1 MIHVMYIINIKTIDM
16 KRLLTLVLAVMAVQ
30 AVSAQELRFDKDGN
44 FKIAQFTDIH
54 LTPGNADSEARIP
67 QMIATVVKAE
77 QPDLLVLTGDIVTAK
92 PAMKGWEFIA
102 ETLGKIGV
110 PYAVTMGNH
119 DPEMTTRDSIYTFL
133 QTQPLFV
140 GEKGPKDL
148 AGMGNYVLPVLA
160 SDGSSIPAGLVYCM
174 DSNDY
179 SPDQEKYGYY
189 GWIEHSQI
197 AWYRDQSDRFTT
209 LNGGKPLPAV
219 AYFHIALPES
229 RTAMMDQRMK
239 EEMAKVKAEGGN
251 PREIMQKMRQM
262 NSRGGVNSGLF
273 AAFVEKQDVL
283 GVFAGHTHELDHIN
297 EYRGIALGYGRVS
310 GYEAYGKKVRGT
322 RIVELHE
329 GEYTFDTWIT
339 TPEGKEEVHNF
350 PEHMTSEDTQN
361 VAYKPALD
369 VEPVR
374 NGVSYKYYT
383 GNFQSV
389 KDFAGTEP
397 KEEGVISTLS
407 ILQARGRD
415 HFGYEFN
422 CYLEIPADDVYH
434 FSLICDD
441 GAQLFI
447 DDELVVDRDGSH
459 ARDAA
464 IAKLP
469 LAKGFHKLRILY
481 FEDYMGESLGLWMEG
496 KKFRKKE
503 INADMLYQVEKP
515 GVQLR
520 FNKDGKFKI
529 AQFTDTHLDPSRD
542 TYSSILDM
550 ITEMIEKENP
560 DFVIFTGDIVTT
572 GPSDKAW
579 GELIETLE
587 AIGKPYGVVTGNHET
602 EVTSRDTIFNYL
614 LNSHLFLGKKGLRLE
629 KKMGNYILPVL
640 ASDGSDKTKAVLYCM
655 DSGEFG
661 GDQELLGQYEWF
673 DWDQINWYRNNSTAY
688 TRKNGGKPV
697 PSLAFFHIPVPEY
710 RYLNGKDDVYGT
722 YSYSGAGSAEINSGM
737 FTSML
742 DMKDVMGI
750 FVGHDHQ
757 CDNIGLMNGVALA
770 YGRYSGASRMRMESG
785 CRIIELCEDEY
796 EFDTY
801 NSTPKGKEFV
811 YYYPSGITSEDE
823 ETLTYYPAKKV
834 SPKKNGVKYT
844 YYEGEFKNLEEVKTK
859 GVKKDNGTMTNFIVD
874 EAPAEDHYAY
884 EFTSYLNIP
893 ETAVYRFF
901 INSDDGAKLYI
912 DGKLLIDNDGS
923 HSAARKGQKIALKQG
938 FHEIKIEYFEDYM
951 GQELKVRMLSR
962 NMPEQLIPD
971 NMLYTK

>member
-1 MIHVMYIINIKTIDM
+1 M
-16 KRLLTLVLAVMAVQ
+16 KRLLTFLLAVITVQ
-30 AVSAQELRFDKDGN
+30 GMYAQELRFDKEGK
-44 FKIAQFTDIH
+44 FKIAQFTDVH
-54 LTPGNADSEARIP
+54 LTPGNQDSETRVP
-67 QMIATVVKAE
+67 QMIAKVVEAE
-77 QPDLLVLTGDIVTAK
+77 NPDLLVFTGDIVTAK
-92 PAMKGWEFIA
+92 PAMEGWKFIA
-102 ETLGKIGV
+102 EMCDKIGV

-133 QTQPLFV
+133 LTQPLFV
-140 GEKGPKDL
+140 GEKGPEDI

-160 SDGSSIPAGLVYCM
+160 SDGSFNPAALVYCM

-197 AWYRDQSDRFTT
+197 AWYREQSKKFTT
-209 LNGGKPLPAV
+209 FNGGKPLPAV

-229 RTAMMDQRMK
+229 RTAMMEQRMK
-239 EEMAKVKAEGGN
+239 AEMAKAKAEGGN

-273 AAFVEKQDVL
+273 AAFVEQQDVL
-283 GVFAGHTHELDHIN
+283 GVFAGHTHELDHVN

-310 GYEAYGKKVRGT
+310 GYEAYGRNERGT

-339 TPEGKEEVHNF
+339 TPKGKEDVHRF
-350 PEHMTSEDTQN
+350 PEHITSVDTKD
-361 VAYKPALD
+361 VTYKPALD
-369 VEPVR
+369 IQPVK
-374 NGVSYKYYT
+374 NGVTYKYYT

-389 KDFAGTEP
+389 KDFAGMEP
-397 KEEGVISTLS
+397 KEEGVISKFS

-415 HFGYEFN
+415 HFGYDFSS
-422 CYLEIPADDVYH
+422 YLEIPADDIYH
-434 FSLICDD
+434 FSLVCDD
-441 GAQLFI
+441 GAQLYI
-447 DDELVVDRDGSH
+447 DDELMIDRDGSH

-464 IAKLP
+464 IAKVP
-469 LAKGFHKLRILY
+469 LAKGFHKVRILY

-496 KKFRKKE
+496 RKTRKTE
-503 INADMLYQVEKP
+503 LNADMLYQVEKP

-520 FNKDGKFKI
+520 FNEDGKFRI
-529 AQFTDTHLDPSRD
+529 AQFTDTHLDPSKEDYNR
-542 TYSSILDM
+542 TLDM
-550 ITEMIEKENP
+550 IKGMIASENP

-572 GPSDKAW
+572 GPSDVAW
-579 GELIETLE
+579 GGLIEALE
-587 AIGKPYGVVTGNHET
+587 STGKPYGVVTGNHET

-614 LNSHLFLGKKGLRLE
+614 LNSSLFLGKKGLRLE

-640 ASDGSDKTKAVLYCM
+640 ASDGSDKTQAVLYCM

-673 DWDQINWYRNNSTAY
+673 DWDQINWYRNNSMAF

-697 PSLAFFHIPVPEY
+697 PSVAFFHIPVPEY
-710 RYLNGKDDVYGT
+710 RYLNGRDDVYGNYT
-722 YSYSGAGSAEINSGM
+722 YSGAGSAEINSGM

-742 DMKDVMGI
+742 DMKDIMGI
-750 FVGHDHQ
+750 FVGHDHT
-757 CDNIGLMNGVALA
+757 CDNIGQMNGVALA
-770 YGRYSGASRMRMESG
+770 YGRYSGASKLRIERG
-785 CRIIELCEDEY
+785 CRIIELHEGRF

-801 NSTPKGKEFV
+801 NSTPKGKEFI

-823 ETLTYYPAKKV
+823 QGLTYYPAKKV
-834 SPKKNGVKYT
+834 NPKKNGVKYT

-901 INSDDGAKLYI
+901 INSDDGARLYI

-923 HSAARKGQKIALKQG
+923 HSAARKGQKIALNKG

-962 NMPEQLIPD
+962 NMSEQLIPD
-971 NMLYTK
+971 NMLYIK

>member
-1 MIHVMYIINIKTIDM
+1 M
-16 KRLLTLVLAVMAVQ
+16 KRLLTILIAVLAVQ
-30 AVSAQELRFDKDGN
+30 ALSAQELRFDSNGK

-54 LTPGNADSEARIP
+54 LTPRNADSETRVP
-67 QMIATVVKAE
+67 QMIAKVVE
-77 QPDLLVLTGDIVTAK
+77 TENPDLLVFTGDIVTAK
-92 PAMKGWEFIA
+92 PAMPGWEFIA
-102 ETLGKIGV
+102 DMCAKIGV

-140 GEKGPKDL
+140 GEKGPQDL

-160 SDGSSIPAGLVYCM
+160 SDGSGNPAGLVYCM

-197 AWYRDQSDRFTT
+197 AWYRQQSERFTT
-209 LNGGKPLPAV
+209 INGGKPLPAV

-229 RTAMMDQRMK
+229 RTAMMEKRMK
-239 EEMAKVKAEGGN
+239 DEMAKAISEGAN
-251 PREIMQKMRQM
+251 PREIKERIRVM
-262 NSRGGVNSGLF
+262 SHRGGINSGLF
-273 AAFVEKQDVL
+273 AAFIEKQDVL
-283 GVFAGHTHELDHIN
+283 GAFAGHTHELDHVN

-310 GYEAYGKKVRGT
+310 GYEAYGRHERGT

-339 TPEGKEEVHNF
+339 TPKGKEDVHRF
-350 PEHMTSEDTQN
+350 PEHITSVDTKGIT
-361 VAYKPALD
+361 YKPALD

-389 KDFAGTEP
+389 KDFAGMEP
-397 KEEGVISTLS
+397 KEEGVLNTFS

-415 HFGYEFN
+415 HFGYDFN
-422 CYLEIPADDVYH
+422 SYLEIPSDDVYH
-434 FSLICDD
+434 FSLVCDD

-464 IAKLP
+464 IVKVP
-469 LAKGFHKLRILY
+469 LAKGFHKVRILY

-496 KKFRKKE
+496 RKMRKTE
-503 INADMLYQVEKP
+503 LRADMLYQIEKP

-520 FNKDGKFKI
+520 FNADGKFRI
-529 AQFTDTHLDPSRD
+529 AQFTDTHLDP
-542 TYSSILDM
+542 TNENFNKTLDM
-550 ITEMIEKENP
+550 IKEMIAQENP
-560 DFVIFTGDIVTT
+560 DFVIFTGDIATT
-572 GPSDKAW
+572 GPSDLAW
-579 GELIETLE
+579 GGLIK
-587 AIGKPYGVVTGNHET
+587 AIESTGKPYGVVTGNHET

-640 ASDGSDKTKAVLYCM
+640 ASDGSDKTQAVLYCM

-673 DWDQINWYRNNSTAY
+673 DWDQINWYRNNSMSY

-710 RYLNGKDDVYGT
+710 RYLNGKDDVYG
-722 YSYSGAGSAEINSGM
+722 SYTFSGAGSAEINSGM

-742 DMKDVMGI
+742 DMKDMMGT
-750 FVGHDHQ
+750 FVGHDHT

-770 YGRYSGASRMRMESG
+770 YGRYSGASRLRIERG
-785 CRIIELCEDEY
+785 CRIIDLIEGKF
-796 EFDTY
+796 EFETY
-801 NSTPKGKEFV
+801 NSTLKGKEFI
-811 YYYPSGITSEDE
+811 YYYPSGITSDDE
-823 ETLTYYPAKKV
+823 ESLTYYPAKKV
-834 SPKKNGVKYT
+834 NPKKNGVKYT

-859 GVKKDNGTMTNFIVD
+859 GVKKDNGTMSYFIVD
-874 EAPAEDHYAY
+874 EAPIEDHYAY

-923 HSAARKGQKIALKQG
+923 HSAARKGQKIALNKG

-962 NMPEQLIPD
+962 NMPEQLIPE
-971 NMLYTK
+971 NMLYIK

>member
-1 MIHVMYIINIKTIDM
+1 M
-16 KRLLTLVLAVMAVQ
+16 KRLLTILIAVLAVQ
-30 AVSAQELRFDKDGN
+30 ALSAQELRFDSNGK

-54 LTPGNADSEARIP
+54 LTPRNADSETRVP
-67 QMIATVVKAE
+67 QMIAKVVE
-77 QPDLLVLTGDIVTAK
+77 TENPDLLVFTGDIVTAK
-92 PAMKGWEFIA
+92 PAMPGWEFIA
-102 ETLGKIGV
+102 DMCAKIGV

-140 GEKGPKDL
+140 GEKGPQDL

-160 SDGSSIPAGLVYCM
+160 SDGSGNPAGLVYCM

-197 AWYRDQSDRFTT
+197 AWYRQQSERFTT
-209 LNGGKPLPAV
+209 INGGKPLPAV

-229 RTAMMDQRMK
+229 RTAMMEKRMK
-239 EEMAKVKAEGGN
+239 DEMAKAISEGAN
-251 PREIMQKMRQM
+251 PREIKERIRVM
-262 NSRGGVNSGLF
+262 SHRGGINSGLF
-273 AAFVEKQDVL
+273 AAFIEKQDVL
-283 GVFAGHTHELDHIN
+283 GAFAGHTHELDHVN

-310 GYEAYGKKVRGT
+310 GYEAYGRHERGT

-339 TPEGKEEVHNF
+339 TPKGKEDVHRF
-350 PEHMTSEDTQN
+350 PEHITSVDTKGIT
-361 VAYKPALD
+361 YKPALD

-389 KDFAGTEP
+389 KDFAGMEP
-397 KEEGVISTLS
+397 KEEGVLNTFS

-415 HFGYEFN
+415 HFGYDFN
-422 CYLEIPADDVYH
+422 SYLEIPSDDVYH
-434 FSLICDD
+434 FSLVCDD

-464 IAKLP
+464 IVKVP
-469 LAKGFHKLRILY
+469 LAKGFHKVRILY

-496 KKFRKKE
+496 RKMRKTE
-503 INADMLYQVEKP
+503 LRADMLYQIEKP

-520 FNKDGKFKI
+520 FNADGKFRI
-529 AQFTDTHLDPSRD
+529 AQFTDTHLDP
-542 TYSSILDM
+542 TNENFNKTLDM
-550 ITEMIEKENP
+550 IKEMIAQENP
-560 DFVIFTGDIVTT
+560 DFVIFTGDIATT
-572 GPSDKAW
+572 GPSDLAW
-579 GELIETLE
+579 GGLIKAMEST
-587 AIGKPYGVVTGNHET
+587 GKPYGVVTGNHET

-614 LNSHLFLGKKGLRLE
+614 LNSYLFLGKKGLRLE

-640 ASDGSDKTKAVLYCM
+640 ASDGSDKTQAVLYCM

-673 DWDQINWYRNNSTAY
+673 DWDQINWYRNNSMSY

-710 RYLNGKDDVYGT
+710 RYLNGKDDVYG
-722 YSYSGAGSAEINSGM
+722 SYTFSGAGSAEINSGM

-742 DMKDVMGI
+742 DMKDMMGI
-750 FVGHDHQ
+750 FVGHDHT
-757 CDNIGLMNGVALA
+757 CDNIGQMNGVALA
-770 YGRYSGASRMRMESG
+770 YGRYSGASRLRIERG
-785 CRIIELCEDEY
+785 CRIIDLIEGKF
-796 EFDTY
+796 EFETY
-801 NSTPKGKEFV
+801 NSTLKGKEFI
-811 YYYPSGITSEDE
+811 YYYPSGITSDDE
-823 ETLTYYPAKKV
+823 ESLTYYPAKKV
-834 SPKKNGVKYT
+834 NPKKNGVKYT

-859 GVKKDNGTMTNFIVD
+859 GVKKDNRTMSYFIVD
-874 EAPAEDHYAY
+874 EAPVEDHYAY

-923 HSAARKGQKIALKQG
+923 HSAARKGQKIALNKG

-962 NMPEQLIPD
+962 NMPEQLIPE
-971 NMLYTK
+971 NMLYIK

>member
-1 MIHVMYIINIKTIDM
+1 M
-16 KRLLTLVLAVMAVQ
+16 KRLLTILIAVLAVQ
-30 AVSAQELRFDKDGN
+30 SLSAQELRFDSNGN

-54 LTPGNADSEARIP
+54 LTPGNADSEARVP
-67 QMIATVVKAE
+67 QMIAKVVEAE
-77 QPDLLVLTGDIVTAK
+77 KPDLLVFTGDIVTAK
-92 PAMKGWEFIA
+92 PAMPGWEFIA
-102 ETLGKIGV
+102 DMCAKIGV

-140 GEKGPKDL
+140 GEKGPEEL

-160 SDGSSIPAGLVYCM
+160 SDGSCNPAGLVYCM

-197 AWYRDQSDRFTT
+197 AWYRQQSARYTT
-209 LNGGKPLPAV
+209 INGGKPLPAV

-229 RTAMMDQRMK
+229 RTAMMEQRMK
-239 EEMAKVKAEGGN
+239 EEMAKARAEGGN
-251 PREIMQKMRQM
+251 PREAMRKMRQM
-262 NSRGGVNSGLF
+262 NSRGGINSGLF
-273 AAFVEKQDVL
+273 AAFVEQQDVM
-283 GVFAGHTHELDHIN
+283 GAFAGHTHELDHVN

-310 GYEAYGKKVRGT
+310 GYEAYGRHERGT

-339 TPEGKEEVHNF
+339 TPNGKEDVHRF
-350 PEHMTSEDTQN
+350 PEHITSVDTKN
-361 VAYKPALD
+361 ITYKPALD

-389 KDFAGTEP
+389 KDFAGMEP
-397 KEEGVISTLS
+397 EEEGVINTFS

-422 CYLEIPADDVYH
+422 SYLYIPGDDVYH
-434 FSLICDD
+434 FSLVCDD
-441 GAQLFI
+441 GAKLFV
-447 DDELVVDRDGSH
+447 DDELVIDRDGSH

-469 LAKGFHKLRILY
+469 LAKGFHKVRILY

-496 KKFRKKE
+496 RKMRKTE
-503 INADMLYQVEKP
+503 LTADMLYQVEKP

-520 FNKDGKFKI
+520 FNADGKFKI
-529 AQFTDTHLDPSRD
+529 AQFTDTHLDPARENYK
-542 TYSSILDM
+542 TILNM
-550 ITEMIEKENP
+550 ITEMIAKENP
-560 DFVIFTGDIVTT
+560 DFVMFTGDIVTT
-572 GPSDKAW
+572 GPSDVAW
-579 GELIETLE
+579 GGLIKTLE
-587 AIGKPYGVVTGNHET
+587 AAGKPYGVVTGNHET

-614 LNSHLFLGKKGLRLE
+614 LNSPLFLGKKGLRLE

-640 ASDGSDKTKAVLYCM
+640 ASDGSDKAQALLYCL

-673 DWDQINWYRNNSTAY
+673 DWDQICWYRNQSMIYA
-688 TRKNGGKPV
+688 RKNGGKPV
-697 PSLAFFHIPVPEY
+697 PALAFFHIPVPEF
-710 RYLNGKDDVYGT
+710 RYLNGRDDVYGT
-722 YSYSGAGSAEINSGM
+722 YEFSGAGSAEINSGM

-757 CDNIGLMNGVALA
+757 CDNIGQMNGVALA
-770 YGRYSGASRMRMESG
+770 YGRYSGGSKMKMESG
-785 CRIIELCEDEY
+785 CRIIELNEG
-796 EFDTY
+796 EFEFETY
-801 NSTPKGKEFV
+801 NTSPTKGKDFT
-811 YYYPSGITSEDE
+811 YYYPSGVTSDDE
-823 ETLTYYPAKKV
+823 EGLTYYPAKKV
-834 SPKKNGVKYT
+834 NPKKNGVKYT

-859 GVKKDNGTMTNFIVD
+859 GVKKDNGTMPYFIVD
-874 EAPAEDHYAY
+874 EAPVEDHYAY
-884 EFTSYLNIP
+884 EFTSYINIP

-923 HSAARKGQKIALKQG
+923 HSAARKGQKIALNKG

-962 NMPEQLIPD
+962 NMPEQLIPE
-971 NMLYTK
+971 NMLYIK

>member
-1 MIHVMYIINIKTIDM
+1 M
-16 KRLLTLVLAVMAVQ
+16 KRLLTILIAALAVQ
-30 AVSAQELRFDKDGN
+30 ALSAQELRFDSNGT

-54 LTPGNADSEARIP
+54 LTPGNTDSEVRVP
-67 QMIATVVKAE
+67 QMITKVVEAE
-77 QPDLLVLTGDIVTAK
+77 RPDLLVFTGDIVTAK
-92 PAMKGWEFIA
+92 PAMPGWEFIA
-102 ETLGKIGV
+102 DMCAKIGV

-140 GEKGPKDL
+140 GEKGPKEL

-160 SDGSSIPAGLVYCM
+160 SDGSDNPAGLVYCM

-197 AWYRDQSDRFTT
+197 AWYRQQSDRFTT
-209 LNGGKPLPAV
+209 INGGKPLPAV

-229 RTAMMDQRMK
+229 RTAMMEKRMK
-239 EEMAKVKAEGGN
+239 DEMAKAISEGVN
-251 PREIMQKMRQM
+251 PREIRERIRVM
-262 NSRGGVNSGLF
+262 SHRGGINSGLF
-273 AAFVEKQDVL
+273 AAFIEKQDVL
-283 GVFAGHTHELDHIN
+283 GAFAGHTHELDHVN

-310 GYEAYGKKVRGT
+310 GYEAYGRNERGT

-339 TPEGKEEVHNF
+339 TPKGKEDVHSF
-350 PEHMTSEDTQN
+350 PEHLTSVDTKDIT
-361 VAYKPALD
+361 YKPALD

-389 KDFAGTEP
+389 KDFAGMEP
-397 KEEGVISTLS
+397 KEEGILNTFS

-415 HFGYEFN
+415 HFGYDFSS
-422 CYLEIPADDVYH
+422 YLEIPGDDVYH
-434 FSLICDD
+434 FSLVCDD

-447 DDELVVDRDGSH
+447 DDELVIDRDGSH

-464 IAKLP
+464 VVKIP
-469 LAKGFHKLRILY
+469 LAKGFHKVRILY

-496 KKFRKKE
+496 RKMRKTE
-503 INADMLYQVEKP
+503 LRADMLYQIEKP

-520 FNKDGKFKI
+520 FNADGKFRI
-529 AQFTDTHLDPSRD
+529 AQFTDTHLDPTRD
-542 TYSSILDM
+542 TYRSILNM

-579 GELIETLE
+579 GGLIETLE
-587 AIGKPYGVVTGNHET
+587 ATGKPYGVVTGNHET
-602 EVTSRDTIFNYL
+602 EVTTRDTIFNYL
-614 LNSHLFLGKKGLRLE
+614 LNSSLFLGKKGLRLE

-722 YSYSGAGSAEINSGM
+722 YFFSGAGSAEINSGM

-742 DMKDVMGI
+742 DMKDVMGV

-785 CRIIELCEDEY
+785 CRIIDLIEG
-796 EFDTY
+796 EFEFETY
-801 NSTPKGKEFV
+801 NSTPNGKDFI
-811 YYYPSGITSEDE
+811 YYYPSGVTSDDE
-823 ETLTYYPAKKV
+823 QGLTYYPAKKV
-834 SPKKNGVKYT
+834 NPKKNGVKYT

-884 EFTSYLNIP
+884 EFTSYLDIP

-923 HSAARKGQKIALKQG
+923 HSAARKGQKIALNKG

-962 NMPEQLIPD
+962 NMPEQLIPE
-971 NMLYTK
+971 NMLYIK

>member
-1 MIHVMYIINIKTIDM
+1 M
-16 KRLLTLVLAVMAVQ
+16 KRLIILTLAVCSVLSMN
-30 AVSAQELRFDKDGN
+30 AQELRFNKEGK

-54 LTPGNADSEARIP
+54 LTPGNPESEVRVP
-67 QMIATVVKAE
+67 EMIGKVIAAE
-77 QPDLLVLTGDIVTAK
+77 NPDLLVFTGDIVTAK
-92 PAMKGWEFIA
+92 PALPGWQSIA
-102 ETLGKIGV
+102 AMCEKFGV

-119 DPEMTTRDSIYTFL
+119 DPEMTSRDSIYTFL
-133 QTQPLFV
+133 QTQPLFI
-140 GEKGPKDL
+140 GEKGPEDI

-160 SDGSSIPAGLVYCM
+160 SDGSFNPAALVYCM

-197 AWYRDQSDRFTT
+197 AWYREQSKKFTT
-209 LNGGKPLPAV
+209 FNGGKPLPAV

-229 RTAMMDQRMK
+229 RTAMMEQRMK
-239 EEMAKVKAEGGN
+239 AEMAKAKAEGGN

-273 AAFVEKQDVL
+273 AAFIEQQDVL
-283 GVFAGHTHELDHIN
+283 GVFAGHTHELDHVN

-310 GYEAYGKKVRGT
+310 GYEAYGRNERGT

-339 TPEGKEEVHNF
+339 TPKGKEDVHRF
-350 PEHMTSEDTQN
+350 PEHITSVDTKN
-361 VAYKPALD
+361 VTYKPALD
-369 VEPVR
+369 IQPVK
-374 NGVSYKYYT
+374 NGVTYKYYT

-389 KDFAGTEP
+389 KDFAGMEP
-397 KEEGVISTLS
+397 KEEGVISKFS

-415 HFGYEFN
+415 HFGYDFSS
-422 CYLEIPADDVYH
+422 YLEIPADDIYH
-434 FSLICDD
+434 FSLVCDD
-441 GAQLFI
+441 GAQLYI
-447 DDELVVDRDGSH
+447 DDELMIDRDGSH

-464 IAKLP
+464 IAKVP
-469 LAKGFHKLRILY
+469 LAKGFHKVRILY

-496 KKFRKKE
+496 RKTRKTE
-503 INADMLYQVEKP
+503 LNADMLYQVEKP

-520 FNKDGKFKI
+520 FNEDGKFRI
-529 AQFTDTHLDPSRD
+529 AQFTDTHLDPSKEDYNR
-542 TYSSILDM
+542 TLDM
-550 ITEMIEKENP
+550 IKGMIASENP

-572 GPSDKAW
+572 GPSDVAW
-579 GELIETLE
+579 GGLIEALE
-587 AIGKPYGVVTGNHET
+587 STGKPYGVVTGNHET

-614 LNSHLFLGKKGLRLE
+614 LNSSLFLGKKGLRLE

-640 ASDGSDKTKAVLYCM
+640 ASDGSDKTQAVLYCM

-673 DWDQINWYRNNSTAY
+673 DWDQINWYRNNSMAF

-697 PSLAFFHIPVPEY
+697 PSVAFFHIPVPEY
-710 RYLNGKDDVYGT
+710 RYLNGRDDVYGNYT
-722 YSYSGAGSAEINSGM
+722 YSGAGSAEINSGM

-742 DMKDVMGI
+742 DMKDIMGI
-750 FVGHDHQ
+750 FVGHDHT
-757 CDNIGLMNGVALA
+757 CDNIGQMNGVALA
-770 YGRYSGASRMRMESG
+770 YGRYSGASKLRIERG
-785 CRIIELCEDEY
+785 CRIIELHEGRF

-801 NSTPKGKEFV
+801 NSTPKGKEFI

-823 ETLTYYPAKKV
+823 QGLTYYPAKKV
-834 SPKKNGVKYT
+834 NPKKNGVKYT

-901 INSDDGAKLYI
+901 INSDDGARLYI

-923 HSAARKGQKIALKQG
+923 HSAARKGQKIALNKG

-951 GQELKVRMLSR
+951 GQELKVRILSR
-962 NMPEQLIPD
+962 NILEKLIND
-971 NMLYTK
+971 EMLYIK

>member
-1 MIHVMYIINIKTIDM
+1 M
-16 KRLLTLVLAVMAVQ
+16 KRLLTILIAVLAVQ
-30 AVSAQELRFDKDGN
+30 ALSAQELRFDSNGK

-54 LTPGNADSEARIP
+54 LTPRNADSETRVP
-67 QMIATVVKAE
+67 QMIAKVVE
-77 QPDLLVLTGDIVTAK
+77 TENPDLLVFTGDIVTAK
-92 PAMKGWEFIA
+92 PAMPGWEFIA
-102 ETLGKIGV
+102 DMCAKIGV

-140 GEKGPKDL
+140 GEKGPQDL

-160 SDGSSIPAGLVYCM
+160 SDGSGNPAGLVYCM

-197 AWYRDQSDRFTT
+197 AWYRQQSERFTT
-209 LNGGKPLPAV
+209 INGGKPLPAV

-229 RTAMMDQRMK
+229 RTAMMEKRMK
-239 EEMAKVKAEGGN
+239 DEMAKAISEGAN
-251 PREIMQKMRQM
+251 PREIKERIRVM
-262 NSRGGVNSGLF
+262 SHRGGINSGLF
-273 AAFVEKQDVL
+273 AAFIEKQDVL
-283 GVFAGHTHELDHIN
+283 GAFAGHTHELDHVN

-310 GYEAYGKKVRGT
+310 GYEAYGRHERGT

-339 TPEGKEEVHNF
+339 TPKGKEDVHRF
-350 PEHMTSEDTQN
+350 PEHLTSVDTKGIT
-361 VAYKPALD
+361 YKPALD

-389 KDFAGTEP
+389 KDFPGMEP
-397 KEEGVISTLS
+397 KEEGVLNTFS

-415 HFGYEFN
+415 HFGYDFN
-422 CYLEIPADDVYH
+422 SYLEIPSDDVYH
-434 FSLICDD
+434 FSLVCDD

-464 IAKLP
+464 IVKVP
-469 LAKGFHKLRILY
+469 LAKGFHKVRILY

-496 KKFRKKE
+496 RKMRKTE
-503 INADMLYQVEKP
+503 LRADMLYQIEKP

-520 FNKDGKFKI
+520 FNADGKFRI
-529 AQFTDTHLDPSRD
+529 AQFTDTHLDP
-542 TYSSILDM
+542 TNENFNKTLDM
-550 ITEMIEKENP
+550 IKEMIAQENP
-560 DFVIFTGDIVTT
+560 DFVIFTGDIATT
-572 GPSDKAW
+572 GPSDLAW
-579 GELIETLE
+579 GGLIKAMEST
-587 AIGKPYGVVTGNHET
+587 GKPYGVVTGNHET

-640 ASDGSDKTKAVLYCM
+640 ASDGSDKTQAVLYCM

-673 DWDQINWYRNNSTAY
+673 DWDQINWYRNNSMSY

-710 RYLNGKDDVYGT
+710 RYLNGKDDVYG
-722 YSYSGAGSAEINSGM
+722 SYTFSGAGSAEINSGM

-742 DMKDVMGI
+742 DMKDMMGI
-750 FVGHDHQ
+750 FVGHDHT
-757 CDNIGLMNGVALA
+757 CDNIGQMNGVALA
-770 YGRYSGASRMRMESG
+770 YGRYSGASRLRIERG
-785 CRIIELCEDEY
+785 CRIIDLIEGKF
-796 EFDTY
+796 EFETY
-801 NSTPKGKEFV
+801 NSTLKGKEFI
-811 YYYPSGITSEDE
+811 YYYPSGITSDDE
-823 ETLTYYPAKKV
+823 ESLTYYPAKKV
-834 SPKKNGVKYT
+834 NPKKNGVKYT

-859 GVKKDNGTMTNFIVD
+859 GVKKDNGTMSYFTVD
-874 EAPAEDHYAY
+874 EAPVEDHYAY

-923 HSAARKGQKIALKQG
+923 HSAARKGQKIALNKG

-962 NMPEQLIPD
+962 NMPEQLIPE
-971 NMLYTK
+971 NMLYIK

>member
-1 MIHVMYIINIKTIDM
+1 M
-16 KRLLTLVLAVMAVQ
+16 KRLLTLVIAILAIQ
-30 AVSAQELRFDKDGN
+30 AVNAQELRFDKDGK

-67 QMIATVVKAE
+67 QMIKNVVNAE
-77 QPDLLVLTGDIVTAK
+77 KPDLLVFTGDIVTAK
-92 PAMKGWEFIA
+92 PAMNGWQTIA
-102 ETLGKIGV
+102 KMCAEIGV

-133 QTQPLFV
+133 QTQPLFI
-140 GEKGPKDL
+140 GEKGPESL
-148 AGMGNYVLPVLA
+148 TGMGNYALPVLA
-160 SDGSSIPAGLVYCM
+160 SDGSSTPAGIVYCF

-189 GWIEHSQI
+189 GWIEHNQI
-197 AWYRDQSDRFTT
+197 AWYREQSDKFTA

-239 EEMAKVKAEGGN
+239 IEMAKAKEEGKN
-251 PREIMQKMRQM
+251 PRDVMQMMRRM
-262 NSRGGVNSGLF
+262 NRGGINSGLF
-273 AAFVEKQDVL
+273 ASFVEKQDVL
-283 GVFAGHTHELDHIN
+283 GVFAGHTHELDHVN

-310 GYEAYGKKVRGT
+310 GYEAYGKKERGT

-339 TPEGKEEVHNF
+339 TPKGKEETHRF
-350 PEHMTSEDTQN
+350 PEHLTSVDTKN
-361 VAYKPALD
+361 ITYKPAAD
-369 VEPVR
+369 VQPVR

-397 KEEGVISTLS
+397 KEEGVVNTIS

-422 CYLEIPADDVYH
+422 CYINIPSDDIYH
-434 FSLICDD
+434 FSLVCDD

-447 DDELVVDRDGSH
+447 DDEMVIDRDGSH

-469 LAKGFHKLRILY
+469 LAKGFHKIKLLY
-481 FEDYMGESLGLWMEG
+481 FEDYMGESLGLWVES
-496 KKFRKKE
+496 KKLRKIE
-503 INADMLYQVEKP
+503 VREDMLYQADKP
-515 GVQLR
+515 GVELR
-520 FNKDGKFKI
+520 FNADGKFRI
-529 AQFTDTHLDPSRD
+529 AQFTDTHLDPNNED
-542 TYSSILDM
+542 FDKTLNM
-550 ITEMIEKENP
+550 IKEMIAQENP
-560 DFVIFTGDIVTT
+560 DFVIFTGDIATT
-572 GPSDKAW
+572 GPSDLAW
-579 GELIETLE
+579 GGLIKAMEST
-587 AIGKPYGVVTGNHET
+587 GKPYGVVTGNHET

-614 LNSHLFLGKKGLRLE
+614 LDSHLFLGKKGLRLE
-629 KKMGNYILPVL
+629 KKMGNYALPVL
-640 ASDGSDKTKAVLYCM
+640 ASDGSDKTQAVLYCL

-673 DWDQINWYRNNSTAY
+673 DWDQICWYRTQSMNYA
-688 TRKNGGKPV
+688 RQNGGKPV
-697 PSLAFFHIPVPEY
+697 PSLAFFHIPVPEF
-710 RYLNGKDDVYGT
+710 RYMNGRDDVYGSYT
-722 YSYSGAGSAEINSGM
+722 YSGAGSAEINSGM

-750 FVGHDHQ
+750 FVGHDHT

-770 YGRYSGASRMRMESG
+770 YGRYSGASKLRIERG
-785 CRIIELCEDEY
+785 CRIIELNEGKF
-796 EFDTY
+796 EFNTW

-811 YYYPSGITSEDE
+811 YYYPSGITSADE
-823 ETLTYYPAKKV
+823 EELTYLPAKKV
-834 SPKKNGVKYT
+834 NPKKNGVKYT
-844 YYEGEFKNLEEVKTK
+844 YYEGEFKSIDEIKTK
-859 GVKKDNGTMTNFIVD
+859 GVKKGSGMMSNFIVD

-912 DGKLLIDNDGS
+912 DGKLIIDNDGS
-923 HSAARKGQKIALKQG
+923 HSAARKGQKVALKKG

>member
-1 MIHVMYIINIKTIDM
+1 M
-16 KRLLTLVLAVMAVQ
+16 KRLLTILIAVLAVQ
-30 AVSAQELRFDKDGN
+30 ALSAQELRFDSNGK

-54 LTPGNADSEARIP
+54 LTPRNADSETRVP
-67 QMIATVVKAE
+67 QMIAKVVE
-77 QPDLLVLTGDIVTAK
+77 TENPDLLVFTGDIVTAK
-92 PAMKGWEFIA
+92 PAMPGWEFIA
-102 ETLGKIGV
+102 DMCAKIGV

-140 GEKGPKDL
+140 GEKGPQDL

-160 SDGSSIPAGLVYCM
+160 SDGSGNPAGLVYCM

-197 AWYRDQSDRFTT
+197 AWYRQQSERFTT
-209 LNGGKPLPAV
+209 INGGKPLPAV

-229 RTAMMDQRMK
+229 RTAMMEKRMK
-239 EEMAKVKAEGGN
+239 DEMAKAISEGAN
-251 PREIMQKMRQM
+251 PREIKERIRVM
-262 NSRGGVNSGLF
+262 SHRGGINSGLF
-273 AAFVEKQDVL
+273 AAFIEKQDVL
-283 GVFAGHTHELDHIN
+283 GAFAGHTHELDHVN

-310 GYEAYGKKVRGT
+310 GYEAYGRHERGT

-329 GEYTFDTWIT
+329 GEYTFDTWIA
-339 TPEGKEEVHNF
+339 TPKGKEDVHRF
-350 PEHMTSEDTQN
+350 PEHITSVDTKGIT
-361 VAYKPALD
+361 YKPALD

-389 KDFAGTEP
+389 KDFAGMEP
-397 KEEGVISTLS
+397 KEEGVLNTFS

-415 HFGYEFN
+415 HFGYDFN
-422 CYLEIPADDVYH
+422 SYLEIPSDDVYH
-434 FSLICDD
+434 FSLVCDD

-464 IAKLP
+464 IVKVP
-469 LAKGFHKLRILY
+469 LAKGFHKVRILY

-496 KKFRKKE
+496 RKMRKTE
-503 INADMLYQVEKP
+503 LRADMLYQIEKP

-520 FNKDGKFKI
+520 FNADGKFRI
-529 AQFTDTHLDPSRD
+529 AQFTDTHLDP
-542 TYSSILDM
+542 TNENFNKTLDM
-550 ITEMIEKENP
+550 IKEMIAQENP
-560 DFVIFTGDIVTT
+560 DFVIFTGDIATT
-572 GPSDKAW
+572 GPSDLAW
-579 GELIETLE
+579 GGLIKAMEST
-587 AIGKPYGVVTGNHET
+587 GKPYGVVTGNHET

-673 DWDQINWYRNNSTAY
+673 DWDQINWYRNNSMSY

-710 RYLNGKDDVYGT
+710 RYLNGKDDVYG
-722 YSYSGAGSAEINSGM
+722 SYTFSGAGSAEINSGM

-742 DMKDVMGI
+742 DMKDMMGI
-750 FVGHDHQ
+750 FVGHDHT
-757 CDNIGLMNGVALA
+757 CDNIGQMNGVVLA
-770 YGRYSGASRMRMESG
+770 YGRYSGASRLRIERG
-785 CRIIELCEDEY
+785 CRIIDLIEGKF
-796 EFDTY
+796 EFETY
-801 NSTPKGKEFV
+801 NSTLKGKEFI
-811 YYYPSGITSEDE
+811 YYYPSGITSDDE
-823 ETLTYYPAKKV
+823 ESLTYYPAKKV
-834 SPKKNGVKYT
+834 NPKKNGVKYT

-859 GVKKDNGTMTNFIVD
+859 GVKKDNGTMSYFIVD
-874 EAPAEDHYAY
+874 EAPVEDHYAY

-923 HSAARKGQKIALKQG
+923 HSAARKGQKIALNKG

-962 NMPEQLIPD
+962 NMPEQLIPE

>member
-1 MIHVMYIINIKTIDM
+1 M
-16 KRLLTLVLAVMAVQ
+16 KRLLTILIAVLAVQ
-30 AVSAQELRFDKDGN
+30 ALSAQELRFDSNGK

-54 LTPGNADSEARIP
+54 LTPRNADSETRVP
-67 QMIATVVKAE
+67 QMIAKVVE
-77 QPDLLVLTGDIVTAK
+77 TENPDLLVFTGDIVTAK
-92 PAMKGWEFIA
+92 PAMPGWEFIA
-102 ETLGKIGV
+102 DMCAKIGV

-140 GEKGPKDL
+140 GEKGPQDL

-160 SDGSSIPAGLVYCM
+160 SDGSGNPAGLVYCM

-197 AWYRDQSDRFTT
+197 AWYRQQSERFTT
-209 LNGGKPLPAV
+209 INGGKPLPAV

-229 RTAMMDQRMK
+229 RTAMMEKRMK
-239 EEMAKVKAEGGN
+239 DEMAKAISEGAN
-251 PREIMQKMRQM
+251 PREIKERIRVM
-262 NSRGGVNSGLF
+262 SHRGGINSGLF
-273 AAFVEKQDVL
+273 AAFIEKQDVL
-283 GVFAGHTHELDHIN
+283 GAFAGHTHELDHVN

-310 GYEAYGKKVRGT
+310 GYEAYGRHERGT

-329 GEYTFDTWIT
+329 GEYTFDTWIA
-339 TPEGKEEVHNF
+339 TPKGKEDVHRF
-350 PEHMTSEDTQN
+350 PEHITSVDTKGIT
-361 VAYKPALD
+361 YKPALD

-389 KDFAGTEP
+389 KDFAGMEP
-397 KEEGVISTLS
+397 KEEGVLNTFS

-415 HFGYEFN
+415 HFGYDFN
-422 CYLEIPADDVYH
+422 SYLEIPSDDVYH
-434 FSLICDD
+434 FSLVCDD

-464 IAKLP
+464 IVKVP
-469 LAKGFHKLRILY
+469 LAKGFHKVRILY
-481 FEDYMGESLGLWMEG
+481 FEDYMGESLGLSMEG
-496 KKFRKKE
+496 RKMRKTE
-503 INADMLYQVEKP
+503 LRADMLYQIEKP

-520 FNKDGKFKI
+520 FNADGKFRI
-529 AQFTDTHLDPSRD
+529 AQFTDTHLDP
-542 TYSSILDM
+542 TNENFNKTLDM
-550 ITEMIEKENP
+550 IKEMIAQENP
-560 DFVIFTGDIVTT
+560 DFVIFTGDIATT
-572 GPSDKAW
+572 GPSDLAW
-579 GELIETLE
+579 GGLIKAMEST
-587 AIGKPYGVVTGNHET
+587 GKPYGVVTGNHET

-640 ASDGSDKTKAVLYCM
+640 ASDGSDKTQAVLYCM

-673 DWDQINWYRNNSTAY
+673 DWDQINWYRNNSMSY

-710 RYLNGKDDVYGT
+710 RYLNGKDDVYG
-722 YSYSGAGSAEINSGM
+722 SYTFSGAGSAEINSGM

-742 DMKDVMGI
+742 DMKDMMGI
-750 FVGHDHQ
+750 FVGHDHT
-757 CDNIGLMNGVALA
+757 CDNIGQMNGVALA
-770 YGRYSGASRMRMESG
+770 YGRYSGASRLRIERG
-785 CRIIELCEDEY
+785 CRIIDLIEGKF
-796 EFDTY
+796 EFETY
-801 NSTPKGKEFV
+801 NSTLKGKEFI
-811 YYYPSGITSEDE
+811 YYYPSGITSDDE
-823 ETLTYYPAKKV
+823 ESLTYYPAKKV
-834 SPKKNGVKYT
+834 NPKKNGVKYT

-859 GVKKDNGTMTNFIVD
+859 GVKKDNGTMSYFTVD
-874 EAPAEDHYAY
+874 EAPVEDHYAY

-923 HSAARKGQKIALKQG
+923 HSAARKGQKIALNKG

-962 NMPEQLIPD
+962 NMPEQLIPE
-971 NMLYTK
+971 NMLYIK